1 MITPVLVDAPG
12 GKITTSC
19 FAQILQYL
27 SSIEGELGYFCITF
41 IYCLK
46 IIISTPFSQQ
56 YHYDEIRE

>member
-27 SSIEGELGYFCITF
+27 SSIEGELGYFCIIN
-41 IYCLK
+41 IYILLK
-46 IIISTPFSQQ
+46 NYYFNTILTTISL
-56 YHYDEIRE
+56 